1 MNLKK
6 ISVILLLILLLIS
19 ILIVPYFLGNANR
32 SITKPIT
39 HESIDYDTYLIE
51 GVPYVSQETNFY
63 CSYAS
68 ITMIFNYYKRNT
80 SLDEILYSLGN
91 GYSLLYQRS
100 YSLTFQHLFSGGY
113 LLCQNI
119 SEQEF
124 LASLFALSYEIWYP
138 DLTST
143 SDSEY
148 WQEYWPKI
156 KNHISNDV
164 PVITS
169 VDPYSIPYLRE
180 KLNSDD
186 FHGGHAL
193 VLVGFNESNNTV
205 CYNDPAAGLWNDEEN
220 GTYVNLSQDIFRGA
234 VQNTTGSKYVIS
246 VYLNNSGVLPII
258 KEQRFQ
264 KAHERNIQKMKGE
277 IGVRPNLRQLFFA
290 HSGINALKTFKKDLR
305 TGLFRR
311 MLTVFVYSKLPVD
324 YTYISIEKQ
333 NASQYL
339 KDIKNSLDDP
349 SLINICNYESSL
361 LQKEANQWDE
371 LNQYFLELYDIG
383 QENRFLQTLLKSV
396 PITLQTRTKVNELI
410 SLEKQ
415 IIRGPN

>member
-1 MNLKK
+1 M
-6 ISVILLLILLLIS
+6 
-19 ILIVPYFLGNANR
+19 VPYFLGNANR
-32 SITKPIT
+32 SIAKSVTL
-39 HESIDYDTYLIE
+39 ESIDYDTYLID

-63 CSYAS
+63 CSYAA

-80 SLDEILYSLGN
+80 SLDEILYSSGI

-100 YSLTFQHLFSGGY
+100 YGLTFQHLFLGGY

-119 SEQEF
+119 NEQEF

-220 GTYVNLSQDIFRGA
+220 GTYVYLSQDIFRGA
-234 VQNTTGSKYVIS
+234 VQNTTGTKYVIS

-305 TGLFRR
+305 MGLFRR
-311 MLTVFVYSKLPVD
+311 MLTVFVYGKLPVD

-339 KDIKNSLDDP
+339 KNIKNSLDDP

-371 LNQYFLELYDIG
+371 LNQYFSEIYDIG

>member
-6 ISVILLLILLLIS
+6 ISVIFLLILLLIS
-19 ILIVPYFLGNANR
+19 ILMVPYFLENANQ
-32 SITKPIT
+32 SIAKSVTL
-39 HESIDYDTYLIE
+39 ESIDYDTYLID

-63 CSYAS
+63 CSYAT

-80 SLDEILYSLGN
+80 SLDEILYSSGI

-100 YSLTFQHLFSGGY
+100 YGLTFQHLFSGGY

-119 SEQEF
+119 NEQEF

-169 VDPYSIPYLRE
+169 VDPYSIPYLGE

-220 GTYVNLSQDIFRGA
+220 GTYVYLSQDIFRGA
-234 VQNTTGSKYVIS
+234 VQNTTGTKYVIS
-246 VYLNNSGVLPII
+246 VYLNNSGTLPMS

-264 KAHERNIQKMKGE
+264 KAHERNIQKMKGT
-277 IGVRPNLRQLFFA
+277 IGVGPNFRQLFFA
-290 HSGINALKTFKKDLR
+290 HSGINALKTFKKDIRVGIL
-305 TGLFRR
+305 RR
-311 MLTVFVYSKLPVD
+311 MLTVFIYSKFPVD
-324 YTYISIEKQ
+324 YTYIPIEKQ

-371 LNQYFLELYDIG
+371 LNQYFSEIYDIG
-383 QENRFLQTLLKSV
+383 QEKRFFQTLLKSV
-396 PITLQTRTKVNELI
+396 PITLQMRTKVNELI